1 MAGLD
6 DHDVI
11 ITERANFLKYGQ
23 KCDSVNVLHI
33 WKNQLDFFFLPNS
46 A

>member
-11 ITERANFLKYGQ
+11 STKRANFLKYGQ
-23 KCDSVNVLHI
+23 KYDSVNVLHT
-33 WKNQLDFFFLPNS
+33 WKNQLDFFFLQNS